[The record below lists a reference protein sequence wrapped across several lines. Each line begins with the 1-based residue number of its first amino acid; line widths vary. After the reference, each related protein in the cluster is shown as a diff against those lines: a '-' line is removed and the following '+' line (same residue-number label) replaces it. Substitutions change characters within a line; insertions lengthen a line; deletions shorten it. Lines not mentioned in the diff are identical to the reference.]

1 MSKLSSPVARRL
13 LWGSVGLLGV
23 VALVLV
29 VVVAWQQVQRQSLS
43 DEIFPAPGEGENLS
57 FGVRKGLRD
66 AKVVVPNRPH
76 NLEEVPTLDLR
87 VDFARKRE
95 FRISTNSL
103 GLRSPDPSDGLPMEI
118 ESPAKGFRIVCLG
131 ASITFG
137 WGVSNAESYPARLA
151 QELGVE
157 VINAGA
163 PAGDVILLAEWA
175 EKNILQLDPDLI
187 LFNVRPA
194 YRDPQG
200 PAQVLVQG
208 VDILKRAA
216 PQARIGVVM
225 PPLSTFDLQTPDI
238 LMDYPQMGWGG
249 EGDGQPAAEADA
261 RATAQALAPIPLLD
275 LTPAFR
281 DAQFRYQPRGD
292 GVAVLLQRSRSHQRL
307 VRIPSRTLLV
317 EVPAA
322 RDGIAKQ
329 ILGAFDADAT
339 LHEPLFY
346 DGGHPDADG
355 YALYAREVARWVR
368 QQGWLSGP

>member
-1 MSKLSSPVARRL
+1 
-13 LWGSVGLLGV
+13 
-23 VALVLV
+23 
-29 VVVAWQQVQRQSLS
+29 
-43 DEIFPAPGEGENLS
+43 
-57 FGVRKGLRD
+57 
-66 AKVVVPNRPH
+66 
-76 NLEEVPTLDLR
+76 
-87 VDFARKRE
+87 
-95 FRISTNSL
+95 
-103 GLRSPDPSDGLPMEI
+103 MEI
-118 ESPAKGFRIVCLG
+118 EAPASGFRIVCLG

-137 WGVSNAESYPARLA
+137 WGVSHAESYPARLE

-175 EKNILQLDPDLI
+175 RKHILQLDPDLI

-200 PAQVLVQG
+200 PAQVLLQG
-208 VDILKRAA
+208 VNILRQAA
-216 PQARIGVVM
+216 PQASLGVVM

-238 LMDYPQMGWGG
+238 LMDYPQLGWGG

-261 RATAQALAPIPLLD
+261 RSTAQVLAPIPLLD

-281 DAQFRYQPRGD
+281 DAQFRYRPTGD
-292 GVAVLLQRSRSHQRL
+292 EVAVLLQRSRAHQRL
-307 VRIPSRTLLV
+307 VRLPSRTLLV

-322 RDGIAKQ
+322 RDGIAWQ
-329 ILGAFDADAT
+329 ILGAFDSDASM
-339 LHEPLFY
+339 HEPFFY

-368 QQGWLSGP
+368 QQGWLSQP

>member
-1 MSKLSSPVARRL
+1 MAL
-13 LWGSVGLLGV
+13 LF
-23 VALVLV
+23 V
-29 VVVAWQQVQRQSLS
+29 VVLGLGGLAAWQHLQRQSLS
-43 DEIFPAPGEGENLS
+43 DEIFPEPGEGEQIS

-66 AKVVVPNRPH
+66 ARVVVPDRPH

-87 VDFARKRE
+87 EDFARKRE

-103 GLRSPDPSDGLPMEI
+103 GLRSPDPSEGLPMEV

-137 WGVSNAESYPARLA
+137 WGVSRAESYPARLA
-151 QELGVE
+151 EELGVE

-175 EKNILQLDPDLI
+175 RKNILRLDPDLI

-200 PAQVLVQG
+200 SAQVLVQG
-208 VDILKRAA
+208 VDVLKRAA

-238 LMDYPQMGWGG
+238 LMEYPQLGWGG

-261 RATAQALAPIPLLD
+261 RATARALSPIPLLD

-281 DAQFRYQPRGD
+281 DAQFRYQPAGD
-292 GVAVLLQRSRSHQRL
+292 EVAVLLQRSRSRQRL
-307 VRIPSRTLLV
+307 VRLPSRTLLV
-317 EVPAA
+317 EAPAA
-322 RDGIAKQ
+322 RDGIAHQ
-329 ILGAFDADAT
+329 ILRAFDADAS

-368 QQGWLSGP
+368 QQGWLSGPG